1 MKNSKNSTPNDCRKA
16 WPGVPGD
23 HILGLP
29 NDVFVVSICPWLDR
43 GATHF
48 MDHVP
53 GGHHVLLHVF
63 PLKEHLLWVLLM
75 MYLSSL
81 DAGDLIDVRHTLLTM
96 FSVIMTSSMV
106 SSFTL
111 YTCSRTSNSLF
122 LIKLNIWRSLVLLKR
137 SFIHYILLRRQ
148 KRLRFA
154 PIISRP
160 SSL

>member
-1 MKNSKNSTPNDCRKA
+1 
-16 WPGVPGD
+16 
-23 HILGLP
+23 
-29 NDVFVVSICPWLDR
+29 
-43 GATHF
+43 

-63 PLKEHLLWVLLM
+63 PLKEHLLLVLLM

-122 LIKLNIWRSLVLLKR
+122 LIKLNIWRTLVLLKS

-160 SSL
+160 SSLYFFKIFTFKKWCRYTVQLSQIFLEML